1 MCIRDRHNSTR
12 LEALHEQVIELDNLE
27 DIGIQERIEHIAHFY
42 SLHVDDDRDEIL
54 QFIAEDLFFKETT
67 AI

>member
-1 MCIRDRHNSTR
+1 MSNIHNNNR

-27 DIGIQERIEHIAHFY
+27 DRGVQERINDIAHFY